1 MSQMRIPWQCKIAVK
16 LVLARLPI
24 KYQSWSNIGIF
35 KHGAMKDPAYAL
47 DVFTTHFER
56 ARPLLPTDKQLVGLE
71 LGPGDSLSGA
81 ILGASFGLGRVLLV
95 DVGRFASNDFNTYE
109 ALIRFL
115 QSRNLLTERY
125 NDCLSIEE
133 ILLRSNTTYLTGG
146 LRDLQ
151 KIPDGSVDFVWS
163 QAVLEHIRRAEFL
176 PTMRELRRVLAPG
189 GVASHRIDLADHLG
203 GALNNLRFRR
213 KLWESSFWSSSG
225 FYTNRIRY
233 GEMID
238 LFHEAGFA
246 SDVVHVDRWEQV
258 PTPRR
263 KLDWEFR
270 NQLDQDLLVSGFDV
284 ILMPHTEGPAQRPC
298 EHVSGSYG

>member
-1 MSQMRIPWQCKIAVK
+1 MNQLQIPWQCKIALK
-16 LVLARLPI
+16 LLLARLPI
-24 KYQSWSNIGIF
+24 NYQSWSNIGIF
-35 KHGAMKDPAYAL
+35 RHGTMKDPEYAL
-47 DVFTTHFER
+47 RVFTTHFER
-56 ARPLLPTDKQLVGLE
+56 VRSLLPTDKQLVGLE

-81 ILGASFGLGRVLLV
+81 ILGASFGFNRVFLL

-115 QSRNLLTERY
+115 QNRDVPTERY
-125 NDCLSIEE
+125 NDCKTIED
-133 ILLRSNTTYLTGG
+133 ILLRSNTTYFTGG
-146 LRDLQ
+146 LRDLRE
-151 KIPDGSVDFVWS
+151 IPGGSVDFVWS
-163 QAVLEHIRRAEFL
+163 HAVLEHVRRAEFL

-213 KLWESSFWSSSG
+213 TLWESSTWSSSG

-233 GEMID
+233 REMLD

-246 SDVVHVDRWEQV
+246 SNVVRVDRWKQL

-263 KLDWEFR
+263 KLDREFR
-270 NQLDQDLLVSGFDV
+270 HQPDQDLVVSGFDV
-284 ILMPHTEGPAQRPC
+284 ILTPA
-298 EHVSGSYG
+298 S

>member
-24 KYQSWSNIGIF
+24 KSQSWSTIGIF

-47 DVFTTHFER
+47 KVFTTHFER
-56 ARPLLPTDKQLVGLE
+56 ARPLLPTDKPLVGLE

-81 ILGASFGLGRVLLV
+81 ILGASVGLDRVLLV

-115 QSRNLLTERY
+115 QSRDLPTERY
-125 NDCLSIEE
+125 NDCKTIEE
-133 ILLRSNTTYLTGG
+133 ILFRSNTTYLTGG

-151 KIPDGSVDFVWS
+151 EVPDGAVDFVWS
-163 QAVLEHIRRAEFL
+163 QAVLEHVRRAEFL
-176 PTMRELRRVLAPG
+176 PTMRELRRVLAGG
-189 GVASHRIDLADHLG
+189 GVSSHRIDLADHLG

-213 KLWESSFWSSSG
+213 TLWESSTWSSSG

-233 GEMID
+233 REMLD

-246 SDVVHVDRWEQV
+246 SDVVHVDRWDQL

-263 KLDWEFR
+263 KLDQEFR
-270 NQLDQDLLVSGFDV
+270 NQPDRDLVVSGFDV
-284 ILMPHTEGPAQRPC
+284 ILTPRN
-298 EHVSGSYG
+298 

>member
-1 MSQMRIPWQCKIAVK
+1 MNQMQIPWQCKIAAK

-35 KHGAMKDPAYAL
+35 KHGAMKDPEYAL
-47 DVFTTHFER
+47 NVFTTHFER

-81 ILGASFGLGRVLLV
+81 ILGASFGLDRVLLV
-95 DVGRFASNDFNTYE
+95 DVGRFASNDFNTYQ
-109 ALIRFL
+109 ALIGLL
-115 QSRNLLTERY
+115 QSRNVPTERY
-125 NDCLSIEE
+125 NDCKTIEE
-133 ILLRSNTTYLTGG
+133 ILLRSNTTYFTGG

-151 KIPDGSVDFVWS
+151 EIPDASVDFIWS

-176 PTMRELRRVLAPG
+176 PTLKELRRVLARG

-213 KLWESSFWSSSG
+213 QLWESSTWSSSG

-233 GEMID
+233 REMVD

-246 SDVVHVDRWEQV
+246 SDVVHVDRWEQL

-263 KLDWEFR
+263 KLDLEFR
-270 NQLDQDLLVSGFDV
+270 NQPDHDLVVSGFDV
-284 ILMPHTEGPAQRPC
+284 ILTARN
-298 EHVSGSYG
+298 

>member
-1 MSQMRIPWQCKIAVK
+1 MNQMQIPWQCKIALK
-16 LVLARLPI
+16 LLLARLPI
-24 KYQSWSNIGIF
+24 KYQSWSNIGVF
-35 KHGAMKDPAYAL
+35 KHGTMKDPEYAL
-47 DVFTTHFER
+47 EVFTTHFER
-56 ARPLLPTDKQLVGLE
+56 AQPLLPTDKQVVGLE

-81 ILGASFGLGRVLLV
+81 ILGASFGFDRVLLV
-95 DVGRFASNDFNTYE
+95 DVGRFASNDFHTYE

-115 QSRNLLTERY
+115 QSRDLPTGRY
-125 NDCLSIEE
+125 NDCKTIEE
-133 ILLRSNTTYLTGG
+133 ILLRSNATYFTGG

-163 QAVLEHIRRAEFL
+163 HAVLEHVRRDEFL

-213 KLWESSFWSSSG
+213 TLWESSTWSSSG

-233 GEMID
+233 REMLD
-238 LFHEAGFA
+238 LFQQAGFA
-246 SDVVHVDRWEQV
+246 SDVVRVDRWKQL

-263 KLDWEFR
+263 KLDREFR
-270 NQLDQDLLVSGFDV
+270 NQPDQDLVVSGFDV
-284 ILMPHTEGPAQRPC
+284 ILTPRN
-298 EHVSGSYG
+298 